1 MGCLWHHPITVL
13 LTGIA
18 LIFWL
23 AELVNLSIYLLAGQR
38 PNLVSIMLTSLL
50 VLMAQLTPRLVS
62 RFGPPLWRAFVA
74 RRAAP
79 LDRTTI
85 GALDTGFWRP
95 LMLHWRTHR
104 HDPRRPA
111 DDGGPAD
118 ADPA

>member
-1 MGCLWHHPITVL
+1 MMHVPRPPRRSCVRGCMGCLWHHPVTVL

-62 RFGPPLWRAFVA
+62 RFGPPLWRALVA
-74 RRAAP
+74 RLTP
-79 LDRTTI
+79 
-85 GALDTGFWRP
+85 RP
-95 LMLHWRTHR
+95 HHR
-104 HDPRRPA
+104 PDP
-111 DDGGPAD
+111 DGGPAD